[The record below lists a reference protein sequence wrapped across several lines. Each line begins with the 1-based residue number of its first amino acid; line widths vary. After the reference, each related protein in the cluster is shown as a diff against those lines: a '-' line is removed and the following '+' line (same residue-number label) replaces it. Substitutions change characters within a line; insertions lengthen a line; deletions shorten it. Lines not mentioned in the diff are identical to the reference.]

1 MKAKKEAGMI
11 IKRLSNEISK
21 DMNKKTAA
29 YGITGVQGRII
40 RRVTE
45 AEEDVFQKDIE
56 ACLFYRRS
64 TVTGILNTME
74 ENGLIERVS
83 VDYDA
88 RLKKIVVTQKGLC
101 IKSQIE
107 QDIKNMEKTLKN
119 GLSKDEID
127 TFFAITEKMLNNFK

>member
-21 DMNKKTAA
+21 EMNKKTAA

-88 RLKKIVVTQKGLC
+88 RLKKIVVTKKGLC

>member
-1 MKAKKEAGMI
+1 MKAKKEVGMI

-21 DMNKKTAA
+21 EMNKKSAA

-40 RRVTE
+40 RFVTQKE
-45 AEEDVFQKDIE
+45 GDVFQKDIE

-88 RLKKIVVTQKGLC
+88 RLKKIVVTKKGLC

-107 QDIKNMEKTLKN
+107 QDIKNMERTLKN

-127 TFFAITEKMLNNFK
+127 AFFAITEKILNNFK

>member
-21 DMNKKTAA
+21 EMNKKTAA